1 MKKALVGLAVVL
13 VVGGGIW
20 ALMNYPPSPTGK
32 ATGSAVKPRQGDALQ
47 KALWSELSKYEDD
60 YLGAYAEY
68 FENSPDEP
76 LELVNAFN
84 ELAYNITGPGGLWRK
99 TVPDKYFGCAAN
111 DHMPIC
117 KKFKETQ
124 QTFSKWDKLQE
135 EMLDI
140 GDNRTAR
147 KFLKKNQKDLET
159 YLKDFVPED
168 ESFSAV
174 QATPFFSNNLAS
186 AM

>member
-1 MKKALVGLAVVL
+1 MKKAIVGLAVLL
-13 VVGGGIW
+13 VVGAGVW
-20 ALMNYPPSPTGK
+20 VMMNYPPEPTGS

-47 KALWSELSKYEDD
+47 KALWQELSKYEGE

-68 FENSPDEP
+68 FETTPDEP

-117 KKFKETQ
+117 KKFKEVN
-124 QTFSKWDKLQE
+124 QTFSKWDALQE
-135 EMLDI
+135 QMLDI
-140 GDNRTAR
+140 GDNRSAK
-147 KFLKKNQKDLET
+147 KFLKKHKKDIED
-159 YLKDFVPED
+159 YLRLYVPED
-168 ESFSAV
+168 ESFSSV
-174 QATPFFSNNLAS
+174 QATPFFTDNLSAS
-186 AM
+186 M

>member
-1 MKKALVGLAVVL
+1 
-13 VVGGGIW
+13 
-20 ALMNYPPSPTGK
+20 MNYPPAPTGN
-32 ATGSAVKPRQGDALQ
+32 ATGSAVKPRQADALQ
-47 KALWSELSKYEDD
+47 QALWSELAKHESA

-68 FENSPDEP
+68 FEGSPNEP

-111 DHMPIC
+111 EHMPIC
-117 KKFKETQ
+117 QKFKETQ
-124 QTFSKWDKLQE
+124 QTFSKWDKLQAQ
-135 EMLDI
+135 MLDI
-140 GDNRTAR
+140 GDDRAAR
-147 KFLKKNQKDLET
+147 KFLKSHQQELEQ
-159 YLKDFVPED
+159 YLRDFVPEN

>member
-1 MKKALVGLAVVL
+1 MKKAIIAVAVVAVL
-13 VVGGGIW
+13 GVAVY
-20 ALMNYPPSPTGK
+20 AVLNYPPKPAGQ
-32 ATGSAVKPRQGDALQ
+32 ATGSAVKPRKVDALQ
-47 KALWSELSKYEDD
+47 KTMWQELSKYETQ

-68 FENSPDEP
+68 FESQPDEP

-84 ELAYNITGPGGLWRK
+84 ELAYSVTGPGGLWRK

-117 KKFKETQ
+117 KKFNEMN
-124 QTFSKWDKLQE
+124 QTFSRWDKLQQ

-140 GDNRTAR
+140 GDNRQAK
-147 KFLKKNQKDLET
+147 KFLQKHEKELQEYLET
-159 YLKDFVPED
+159 YVPAD

-174 QATPFFSNNLAS
+174 QATPFFSKNLAS
-186 AM
+186 SM